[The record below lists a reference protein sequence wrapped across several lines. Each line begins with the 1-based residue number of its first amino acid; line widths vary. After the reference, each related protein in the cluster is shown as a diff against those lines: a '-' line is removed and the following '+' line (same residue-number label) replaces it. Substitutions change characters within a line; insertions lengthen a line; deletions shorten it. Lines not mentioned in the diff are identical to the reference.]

1 VRIPTF
7 GIAFLNV
14 TSVSG
19 VGVIDK
25 AAVILQALR
34 VRPLDLAE
42 LQQASGLPRA
52 TAHRLVVAL
61 EQHHLVRRDSA
72 GRFCLGFE
80 LVALGRTAAE
90 QFELGEVAR
99 PSMQRLRDTFGESV
113 QLYVRED
120 DARRCVVSLQSP
132 HALRWIVPEGSLL
145 PLDVGSAG
153 RVLGAV
159 PGSDP
164 AAGDRPGWV
173 ESVEEREPGV
183 ASVSAPV
190 FDRSGRV
197 IAAVSISG
205 PVERLTR
212 SPGERFGAAVVTAGR
227 EIAAAVASAL
237 G

>member
-1 VRIPTF
+1 MD
-7 GIAFLNV
+7 
-14 TSVSG
+14 SVSG

-25 AAVILQALR
+25 AAAILAALR
-34 VRPLDLAE
+34 ERPLDLAE
-42 LQQASGLPRA
+42 LQRASGLPRA

-61 EQHHLVRRDSA
+61 EQHHLVRRDGQ

-80 LVALGRTAAE
+80 LVALGRIAAE
-90 QFELGEVAR
+90 QFGLGETAM
-99 PSMQRLRDTFGESV
+99 PHLQDLRDACGESV

-145 PLDVGSAG
+145 PLGVGSAG
-153 RVLGAV
+153 RVL
-159 PGSDP
+159 
-164 AAGDRPGWV
+164 AGETSTAGGWID
-173 ESVEEREPGV
+173 SVEEREAGA

-190 FDRSGRV
+190 LDRGGRV

-212 SPGERFGAAVVTAGR
+212 SPGARFGDDVVRAGRAIGAAVL
-227 EIAAAVASAL
+227 AAL
-237 G
+237 R